1 MPELPDLTMYLEAL
15 DARTRGQ
22 TLERVTAVSP
32 FVVRSVEPPFS
43 ALAGRSP
50 LSFALIGKRLVVGFE
65 GDLFLVMHLM
75 VSGRLQWH
83 TTRPKIHRRLMMAVF
98 DFPAGTLVLTEAGT
112 KRRASIYVV
121 RGAAALEQ
129 FAHGGLDP
137 MAVTDTLKVATGYPR
152 PNLFAYCDYAGRR
165 LGNMSAYLAATDPDV
180 LGDVRRCLAPE
191 ADVHDAQLSF
201 PSGHA
206 SLSFAGMTL
215 TTLFARRALGVRPGA
230 QFSLL
235 ALLAASPLILAA
247 WIAVTRVRDRYHNPI
262 DVVAGAVLG
271 ALGGRAAWRHLE
283 ASGRAALVPAL
294 WPPRPQDA
302 CAVAA
307 AGDAAADG
315 GPVHVMLEQ

>member
-50 LSFALIGKRLVVGFE
+50 SSFALIGKRLVVGFE

-83 TTRPKIHRRLMMAVF
+83 TTRPKTHRRLMMAVF

-137 MAVTDTLKVATGYPR
+137 MAVTDTQFAARVRSENHTLKRTLTDPRLFSGIGSVYADEILHRARLSPVRWSSQITDAELATLYAAMRGSLVESTSRLRAELQGAWPAHLTAGHDGMSVHGKSGKPCPVCGAPVQRFRYDD
-152 PNLFAYCDYAGRR
+152 AETHYCAQCQTGGTRLAGRTLSR
-165 LGNMSAYLAATDPDV
+165 LLKDNWPRDLD
-180 LGDVRRCLAPE
+180 
-191 ADVHDAQLSF
+191 
-201 PSGHA
+201 
-206 SLSFAGMTL
+206 
-215 TTLFARRALGVRPGA
+215 
-230 QFSLL
+230 
-235 ALLAASPLILAA
+235 LIE
-247 WIAVTRVRDRYHNPI
+247 
-262 DVVAGAVLG
+262 GEG
-271 ALGGRAAWRHLE
+271 
-283 ASGRAALVPAL
+283 
-294 WPPRPQDA
+294 
-302 CAVAA
+302 
-307 AGDAAADG
+307 
-315 GPVHVMLEQ
+315 

>member
-1 MPELPDLTMYLEAL
+1 MYLEAL

-98 DFPAGTLVLTEAGT
+98 DFPAGTLMLTEAGT

-137 MAVTDTLKVATGYPR
+137 MAVTDTQFAARVRSENHTLKRT
-152 PNLFAYCDYAGRR
+152 L
-165 LGNMSAYLAATDPDV
+165 TDPR
-180 LGDVRRCLAPE
+180 LFQRNRKRVRRRNTPSRATIASAVVV
-191 ADVHDAQLSF
+191 ADHRRRTCDPLRRDARL
-201 PSGHA
+201 
-206 SLSFAGMTL
+206 
-215 TTLFARRALGVRPGA
+215 ARRIDLTPARGTPGRLAGPPHGRP
-230 QFSLL
+230 
-235 ALLAASPLILAA
+235 
-247 WIAVTRVRDRYHNPI
+247 
-262 DVVAGAVLG
+262 
-271 ALGGRAAWRHLE
+271 
-283 ASGRAALVPAL
+283 
-294 WPPRPQDA
+294 
-302 CAVAA
+302 
-307 AGDAAADG
+307 
-315 GPVHVMLEQ
+315 